1 MQHFLD
7 PEKRGSK
14 FECTPPK
21 PLSKPRP
28 PVEPRPGSADTELSR
43 EVGYTLPLT
52 NNSRINPFNPKTA
65 KIEIDS
71 TVSPPNTTPPS
82 TRLCE

>member
-7 PEKRGSK
+7 PENRESK

-21 PLSKPRP
+21 PLPEPIP
-28 PVEPRPGSADTELSR
+28 PVEPRSGSADTELSR
-43 EVGYTLPLT
+43 QVGYILPLT

-71 TVSPPNTTPPS
+71 TVSPPIRTPPS

>member
-7 PEKRGSK
+7 PEKRESK

-21 PLSKPRP
+21 PLPDPIP

-43 EVGYTLPLT
+43 EVGYILPLT
-52 NNSRINPFNPKTA
+52 NNSRINPFNPQTA